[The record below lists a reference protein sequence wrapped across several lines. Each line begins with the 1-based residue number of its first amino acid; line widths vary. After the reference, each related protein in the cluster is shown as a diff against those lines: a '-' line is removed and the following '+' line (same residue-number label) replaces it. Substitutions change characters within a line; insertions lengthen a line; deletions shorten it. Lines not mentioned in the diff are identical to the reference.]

1 MSSGSDALS
10 DPTGSEPRKT
20 RAMLGNE
27 VRTGVIP
34 RIDRKPDFLSR
45 RREELQQVGRHL
57 VVRYEQAKVVVECDE
72 MPVEQP
78 MGRSREC
85 HTVGYDVGSA
95 IGDGPDMGRL
105 CLRFPATI
113 DDPQS
118 RDGAGAV
125 IGIENLI
132 AETGCTDFLVHQ
144 DLLDPAFAKF
154 IGQQRGG
161 CIVDVL
167 LVELEPDPV
176 VRVER
181 LAQPLID
188 DGNEIIAIERAHR
201 FAAERPSGIART
213 GHVAKEA
220 LGEASVLI
228 AVGHRVIEG

>member
-1 MSSGSDALS
+1 M
-10 DPTGSEPRKT
+10 
-20 RAMLGNE
+20 
-27 VRTGVIP
+27 
-34 RIDRKPDFLSR
+34 
-45 RREELQQVGRHL
+45 
-57 VVRYEQAKVVVECDE
+57 RYEQAQVVVECDE

-85 HTVGYDVGSA
+85 HAVGYDVGAA

-105 CLRFPATI
+105 CLGFSATI

-132 AETGCTDFLVHQ
+132 AETGGPYFLVHQ
-144 DLLDPAFAKF
+144 DLLDPAFAKI

-161 CIVDVL
+161 RIVDVP

-181 LAQPLID
+181 LAQALID
-188 DGNEIIAIERAHR
+188 DGDEIIAIERAYR
-201 FAAERPSGIART
+201 FAAQRPSGIART
-213 GHVAKEA
+213 GHLAQEA
-220 LGEASVLI
+220 FGKASILI
-228 AVGHRVIEG
+228 AVGDRIIEGR